1 MFSEQPIKVISK
13 VIHLTKKNVKTL
25 IVWAAY
31 FSNSVNGKWQ
41 NSGGKSSKMFTL
53 CKFLLGINSNAI
65 LPFLPQLGKAL
76 QLLRIFDRNSVR
88 ADDLLYTVQCTL
100 YQK

>member
-1 MFSEQPIKVISK
+1 MFREHPIKVISK
-13 VIHLTKKNVKTL
+13 VIHLSKKNFKAS
-25 IVWAAY
+25 IVWATD

-53 CKFLLGINSNAI
+53 CKFLLGIKSNAI

-88 ADDLLYTVQCTL
+88 ADDLYTVP
-100 YQK
+100 KII